1 MSGMSGVLW
10 IDRSCLPIS
19 GRLWSPP
26 VVGGVRFANL
36 FSFLCCVF
44 GGIRVAHLFSFLCCV
59 FGGVRVAHL
68 FSFLCCVFGG
78 VRVARLFVFLCC
90 AFCFACLRSMSCV
103 PNYADFSGLCIV
115 DCLFGFL

>member
-26 VVGGVRFANL
+26 VFGGV
-36 FSFLCCVF
+36 
-44 GGIRVAHLFSFLCCV
+44 RVAHLFSFLCCV

-78 VRVARLFVFLCC
+78 VRVARLFGFLCC